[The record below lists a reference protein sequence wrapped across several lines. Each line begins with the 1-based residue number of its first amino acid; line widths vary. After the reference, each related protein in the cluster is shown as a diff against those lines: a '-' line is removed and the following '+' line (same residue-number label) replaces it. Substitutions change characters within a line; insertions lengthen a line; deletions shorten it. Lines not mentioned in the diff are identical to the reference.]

1 MIVVPN
7 HPAEW
12 QALAGFLHQ
21 YAGVHP
27 SADMRCI
34 GWVSDEKKLVAV
46 VGFNGFVG
54 KVCYSHVAFAPD
66 WHFAPR
72 TFLHE
77 VFHYVFETAK
87 CDMVLGIVNSK
98 NEKAMRMDLHLGYH
112 EIFRLPGMHEDGG
125 DLIVLAMKKTECRYL
140 DAQPESVAVA
150 ETGSA

>member
-1 MIVVPN
+1 VIVVPN

-34 GWVSDEKKLVAV
+34 GWVSD
-46 VGFNGFVG
+46 
-54 KVCYSHVAFAPD
+54 
-66 WHFAPR
+66 
-72 TFLHE
+72 
-77 VFHYVFETAK
+77 
-87 CDMVLGIVNSK
+87 
-98 NEKAMRMDLHLGYH
+98 EKAMRMDLHLGYH